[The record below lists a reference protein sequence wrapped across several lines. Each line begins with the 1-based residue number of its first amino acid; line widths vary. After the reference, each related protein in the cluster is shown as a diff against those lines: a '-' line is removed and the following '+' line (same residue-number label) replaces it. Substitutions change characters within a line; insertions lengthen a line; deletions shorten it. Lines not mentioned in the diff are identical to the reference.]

1 LSNHC
6 NLSPIILSIFV
17 VILLGFNSTLAGIS
31 STLFFSNGGGE
42 ITQNNLMTL
51 YVFASPDEEVDD
63 TSSNNEDAG
72 EDSQGVPDEESGD
85 SNNNNEDAGEDSQGV
100 PDEES
105 GDSNNNNNEDASQ
118 DSQGLQDVVRN
129 TTTVN
134 PSLTALSDPPQN
146 EQCPAG
152 SPEGCYVKPAPINA
166 RVSCQP
172 GEMELKNVP
181 GGPKGI
187 MCAPIPPEECPA
199 GSPEGCYVKPAPINA
214 RVSCQPGEME
224 LKNVP
229 GGPKGI
235 MCAPIQSTQNQEGP
249 PDPIGEKEMLSQSN
263 IPTLDES
270 NSETT
275 VTKSSPAS
283 CDSQG
288 TLFDPITGM
297 CKNPQ
302 SIQDCAKIMQRYDPN
317 QGKCIRFF

>member
-63 TSSNNEDAG
+63 TSGNNEDAGEDSQGVPDEESGDTSSNNEDAG

-85 SNNNNEDAGEDSQGV
+85 S
-100 PDEES
+100 
-105 GDSNNNNNEDASQ
+105 NNNNEDASQ

-249 PDPIGEKEMLSQSN
+249 PDPIGEKEMLSQNN

>member
-1 LSNHC
+1 
-6 NLSPIILSIFV
+6 
-17 VILLGFNSTLAGIS
+17 
-31 STLFFSNGGGE
+31 
-42 ITQNNLMTL
+42 M
-51 YVFASPDEEVDD
+51 
-63 TSSNNEDAG
+63 
-72 EDSQGVPDEESGD
+72 
-85 SNNNNEDAGEDSQGV
+85 
-100 PDEES
+100 
-105 GDSNNNNNEDASQ
+105 
-118 DSQGLQDVVRN
+118 
-129 TTTVN
+129 
-134 PSLTALSDPPQN
+134 SDPPQN

-181 GGPKGI
+181 GGP
-187 MCAPIPPEECPA
+187 
-199 GSPEGCYVKPAPINA
+199 N
-214 RVSCQPGEME
+214 
-224 LKNVP
+224 
-229 GGPKGI
+229 GI

-270 NSETT
+270 NSATT

-317 QGKCIRFF
+317 QGKCIRFFRLNRYDDQ

>member
-31 STLFFSNGGGE
+31 STLIFPNGGGE
-42 ITQNNLMTL
+42 ITQNNLMTS
-51 YVFASPDEEVDD
+51 YVFASLNEEADD
-63 TSSNNEDAG
+63 S
-72 EDSQGVPDEESGD
+72 
-85 SNNNNEDAGEDSQGV
+85 NNNEDAGKDSQGLS
-100 PDEES
+100 EEEAD
-105 GDSNNNNNEDASQ
+105 DSNNNEDAGK
-118 DSQGLQDVVRN
+118 DSQGLSEVAEN
-129 TTTVN
+129 ITTVN
-134 PSLTALSDPPQN
+134 PSLTALSEPPQN

-152 SPEGCYVKPAPINA
+152 SPEGCYVKPAPLNA

-187 MCAPIPPEECPA
+187 MCA
-199 GSPEGCYVKPAPINA
+199 S
-214 RVSCQPGEME
+214 
-224 LKNVP
+224 
-229 GGPKGI
+229 
-235 MCAPIQSTQNQEGP
+235 IQSTQNQENP
-249 PDPIGEKEMLSQSN
+249 NNPIGEKEMLSQNN

-288 TLFDPITGM
+288 MPFDPIMGM

>member
-1 LSNHC
+1 MSNHC
-6 NLSPIILSIFV
+6 NLSPIILSIFIV
-17 VILLGFNSTLAGIS
+17 VLLVFNSTLAGIS
-31 STLFFSNGGGE
+31 STSFFPNGGDE
-42 ITQNNLMTL
+42 ITQNNLMISH
-51 YVFASPDEEVDD
+51 VFASPDEEADD
-63 TSSNNEDAG
+63 TS
-72 EDSQGVPDEESGD
+72 
-85 SNNNNEDAGEDSQGV
+85 NNNEDAGEDSQGV
-100 PDEES
+100 PEEEADDTS
-105 GDSNNNNNEDASQ
+105 NNNEDAGE
-118 DSQGLQDVVRN
+118 DSQGLPEVAEN
-129 TTTVN
+129 ITTVN

-146 EQCPAG
+146 EQ
-152 SPEGCYVKPAPINA
+152 
-166 RVSCQP
+166 
-172 GEMELKNVP
+172 
-181 GGPKGI
+181 
-187 MCAPIPPEECPA
+187 CPA

-249 PDPIGEKEMLSQSN
+249 PDPIGEKEMLSQNN

>member
-1 LSNHC
+1 M
-6 NLSPIILSIFV
+6 
-17 VILLGFNSTLAGIS
+17 LGFNSTLAGIS

-63 TSSNNEDAG
+63 TSGNNEDAG

-85 SNNNNEDAGEDSQGV
+85 TSSNNEDAGEDSQGV

-187 MCAPIPPEECPA
+187 MCAPI
-199 GSPEGCYVKPAPINA
+199 
-214 RVSCQPGEME
+214 
-224 LKNVP
+224 
-229 GGPKGI
+229 
-235 MCAPIQSTQNQEGP
+235 QSTQNQEGP
-249 PDPIGEKEMLSQSN
+249 PDPIGEKEMLSQNN